1 MSIDLPAAP
10 NNPHH
15 ARSRHADEHQ
25 TVGRSVRRRDLV
37 EKVLGTAQYAVDMS
51 MPGMLHA
58 KVVRAERA
66 HAQIVDIAIDK
77 AMSLPDVVAV
87 VTAPDLSSLFP
98 RFGHII
104 SDHFILAT
112 DKVRYFGEPVAIVVA
127 ETRAAAADAAD
138 MVEVSYDDLPTV
150 MSAVDALAPGAPLVH
165 EGGYAPSA
173 DATFKELT
181 DSEDDT
187 KPVLTNVAHEVTIGW
202 GDVDAAF
209 ADAHLIV
216 EGTTR
221 YPMLYAYA
229 MEPYNAV
236 ASYGDDG
243 LTVITTAQH
252 PFMVRD
258 DLARIFNLPL
268 ARVRVSVPYV
278 GGGYGS
284 KSYTKVEPLAS
295 VASWIVGRPVKL
307 TLSVDEAIYTT
318 RVDDA
323 VIDVRSAFDAD
334 GRILAREFDITMDS
348 GAYADNSPLVLA
360 KSVNRC
366 FGPYRVP
373 NLRVRGRSVYTNTS
387 PASSYRG
394 FGAPQGNLAGETNL
408 DQAAD
413 KLGISRAEFR
423 RKNLVRFGEE
433 ILPGNRGIDADLIA
447 DLDMV
452 VDSLERG
459 RRDAEDAK
467 NYGIGFGV
475 TASDAGAYP
484 ISTAQVRVET
494 DGSVIV
500 LSGSTEMGQGSRSLL
515 AQIAAE
521 EFGIGMDRISVVQS
535 DTAGSAYERTTGASR
550 TTTLAGLSLQRAC
563 ADARQKLRA
572 MAAELWNCPQDE
584 VSDAPGAVSGPGGA
598 HLDFGTIVRKWFGG
612 SAGEVTGVGLVRR
625 EGATKE
631 MPPFWETGLVGV
643 AVKVDPDTGYV
654 TVDQLVTCA
663 DVGFAINPQAVEAQ
677 DLGAATQGMGAALFE
692 ELVYDGPQLANAN
705 VVDYR
710 VPRAGDMARRVDL
723 LLAERRDG
731 VGPYGAKGAGEGQ
744 LNPVGGAVA
753 SAIAQAV
760 GRWPTRLPLTPERVW
775 RLLNDFP
782 EAD

>member
-1 MSIDLPAAP
+1 MTVDLPPAQ
-10 NNPHH
+10 PHAH
-15 ARSRHADEHQ
+15 ELRSRHANEHT

-37 EKVLGTAQYAVDMS
+37 EKVLGTAQYTVDIT

-58 KVVRAERA
+58 KIVRSDRA
-66 HAQIVDIAIDK
+66 HAEILDIESDK
-77 AMSLPDVVAV
+77 ALALPDVVAV
-87 VTAPDLSSLFP
+87 LTAFDLGKLFP

-112 DKVRYFGEPVAIVVA
+112 GKVRYFGEPVAIVLA
-127 ETRAAAADAAD
+127 ETRAAAADAVD
-138 MVEVSYDDLPTV
+138 LIEVSYEELPTV
-150 MSAVDALAPGAPLVH
+150 MSTAEALADGAPLVH
-165 EGGYAPSA
+165 ETEYAATA
-173 DATFKELT
+173 DASFKELT
-181 DSEDDT
+181 ESESGEE
-187 KPVLTNVAHEVTIGW
+187 KVPARTNVAHEVNIGW

-216 EGTTR
+216 EGATR

-258 DLARIFNLPL
+258 DLARIFDLPL
-268 ARVRVSVPYV
+268 ARVRVTAPYL

-284 KSYTKVEPLAS
+284 KSYTKVEPLVA
-295 VASWIVGRPVKL
+295 VASWAVGRPVKL
-307 TLSVDEAIYTT
+307 TLTVAEAIYTT

-323 VIDVRSAFDAD
+323 VVGVRSAFDAD

-373 NLRVRGRSVYTNTS
+373 AVRVRGRSVYTNTS

-394 FGAPQGNLAGETNL
+394 FGAPQGNLAGETNM

-413 KLGISRAEFR
+413 RLAISRAEIR
-423 RKNLVRFGEE
+423 RRNLVRFGEE
-433 ILPGNRGIDADLIA
+433 ILPGNRGIDADLLA
-447 DLDMV
+447 DLEMV
-452 VDSLERG
+452 VESLERG
-459 RRDAEDAK
+459 RRDIPY
-467 NYGIGFGV
+467 YGVGFGA

-515 AQIAAE
+515 AQITAE
-521 EFGIGMDRISVVQS
+521 EFGIEMRKVSVVQS
-535 DTAGSAYERTTGASR
+535 DTAGTAYERTTGASR
-550 TTTLAGLSLQRAC
+550 TTTLTGLALQRAC
-563 ADARQKLRA
+563 GDAKQKLRA
-572 MAAELWNCPQDE
+572 MAAELWACSPDQ
-584 VSDAPGAVSGPGGA
+584 VTDAPGGVRGPDGQA
-598 HLDFGTIVRKWFGG
+598 LDFGAVVRNWFGG
-612 SAGEVTGVGLVRR
+612 SAGEVTGVGLLRR
-625 EGATKE
+625 DGVTKE
-631 MPPFWETGLVGV
+631 MPPFWETGMVGV
-643 AVKVDPDTGYV
+643 AVEVDPDTGYV

-663 DVGFAINPQAVEAQ
+663 DVGFAINPQAVEGQ
-677 DLGAATQGMGAALFE
+677 DLGAATQGLGAALFE

-710 VPRAGDMARRVDL
+710 VPRAGDLARRIDL
-723 LLAERRDG
+723 MIAERRDG

-744 LNPVGGAVA
+744 LNPIGGAVA
-753 SAIAQAV
+753 SAVAQAI

-775 RLLNDFP
+775 RLMNDLP
-782 EAD
+782 EED